1 MAFIAKPVKPG
12 THADKSK
19 RKRVHESADGAK
31 VLHKK
36 AKIDTSTSASK
47 LAAKSDLNAVKSKGT
62 KRNAALIQD
71 ITAKWEKLRHPDT
84 TAAQRIDIVHEILT
98 QVQGRVADL
107 AMSHT
112 ASRVIQACAKHGN
125 ETDRKAL
132 LAEAAPRV
140 VGLAKSSY
148 GHFLLCKL
156 ISAATKAQFPE
167 ILKMFKGHIAQLL
180 RHPCGAAVID
190 DLYNEATRKQQGA
203 MAAELYGREYVLF
216 SGEAKRLP
224 DLMKELPAAKQKA
237 VLRNMAQHAIPI
249 MEKALVDPPLVH
261 RMLAEYI
268 AASPGRSVS
277 EAVQL
282 LSGPPLVR
290 LVHTKEG
297 AQVACAVITYGTAKD
312 RKKAIKGL
320 AGQADSI
327 FKMAQDEFGHVV
339 LLCIL
344 DTVDDTAL
352 LKKQILPELQNNLSE
367 LIKSKPGRRIILQ
380 LLHPNQQKYVP
391 LHLQHMAHPPP
402 KPASGS
408 EILEDQEQVG
418 DTLGGSKKNS
428 ELRRQEILGEGPSS
442 FAGLLCKACK
452 SNAADMLRD
461 PQACDVI
468 VEVAQAGSSGVL
480 TIHHS
485 SAVHEV
491 QEAIAQAA
499 TPTPSI
505 SPKAGEEE
513 HVLLNYFSSRAMR
526 RLIVASS
533 HHASEDGASTDFLM
547 LLWEAAIKGRCQ
559 QWLGTHA
566 EKILAALA
574 TCNNSTIS
582 NAMEIELQPILGK
595 SVEQWAADFVQH
607 GSEMSKLPI
616 KKRIK
621 KHSVS

>member
-1 MAFIAKPVKPG
+1 MAFIAKPVKLG
-12 THADKSK
+12 AHTDKSK
-19 RKRVHESADGAK
+19 RKRVHVSADDAK
-31 VLHKK
+31 LLNKK
-36 AKIDTSTSASK
+36 AKVDTTT
-47 LAAKSDLNAVKSKGT
+47 SDLNAVKQKGT

-71 ITAKWEKLRHPDT
+71 ITVKWEKLRHPDT
-84 TAAQRIDIVHEILT
+84 TAAHRTDIVHEILN

-125 ETDRKAL
+125 EADRKAL

-140 VGLAKSSY
+140 VDIAKSSY

-156 ISAATKAQFPE
+156 VSAATKAQFPE
-167 ILKMFKGHIAQLL
+167 ILKMFRGHIAQLL

-190 DLYNEATRKQQGA
+190 DLYNEATRKQQAA

-224 DLMKELPAAKQKA
+224 ELMKELPAAKQKA

-261 RMLAEYI
+261 RILAEYI
-268 AASPGRSVS
+268 AASPGTSVS

-297 AQVACAVITYGTAKD
+297 AQVACAVIAYGTAKD

-327 FKMAQDEFGHVV
+327 LKMAQDEFGHVV

-352 LKKQILPELQNNLSE
+352 LKKQIIPELQSNLCE
-367 LIKSKPGRRIILQ
+367 LSKSKSGRRIILQ
-380 LLHPNQQKYVP
+380 LLHPNHQKYVP
-391 LHLQHMAHPPP
+391 LHLQQMAHPPP
-402 KPASGS
+402 KPASGFK
-408 EILEDQEQVG
+408 ILEDQEQVG
-418 DTLGGSKKNS
+418 ETLGGSKKDN
-428 ELRRQEILGEGPSS
+428 ELRRQEILGEGASS

-452 SNAADMLRD
+452 LNAADMLRD

-480 TIHHS
+480 STHHF

-491 QEAIAQAA
+491 REAIAQAA
-499 TPTPSI
+499 TPAPVI
-505 SPKAGEEE
+505 APKAGEEE
-513 HVLLNYFSSRAMR
+513 HVLMNYFSSRAVR
-526 RLIVASS
+526 RLIMSASY
-533 HHASEDGASTDFLM
+533 HASEDGASTEFPM
-547 LLWEAAIKGRCQ
+547 LLWEAALKGKCQ

-566 EKILAALA
+566 EKVLAALA

-582 NAMEIELQPILGK
+582 NAMEVELQPILGK
-595 SVEQWAADFVQH
+595 SVQQWAADFVQL
-607 GSEMSKLPI
+607 GSEKSKLPI

-621 KHSVS
+621 KCSVSQF

>member
-1 MAFIAKPVKPG
+1 MTGQTTLGFGMYWKFSHEPRDGDEKSAQAANNSSSASDRALALGRGTRAVIMAVAKPVKPG

-19 RKRVHESADGAK
+19 RKRVHDSADDAK

-36 AKIDTSTSASK
+36 AKLDTSISASK
-47 LAAKSDLNAVKSKGT
+47 HAAKSDLNAAKTKGT

-84 TAAQRIDIVHEILT
+84 TAAQRIDIVHEILN

-125 ETDRKAL
+125 ETDLKAL

-140 VGLAKSSY
+140 VDLAKSSY

-190 DLYNEATRKQQGA
+190 DLYNEATRKQQDA

-224 DLMKELPAAKQKA
+224 ELMKELPAAKQKA
-237 VLRNMAQHAIPI
+237 VLRNIAQHAIPI

-352 LKKQILPELQNNLSE
+352 LKKQILPELQSNLSE
-367 LIKSKPGRRIILQ
+367 LIKSKFGRRIILQ

-402 KPASGS
+402 KPASGF
-408 EILEDQEQVG
+408 EILEDQEHKG
-418 DTLGGSKKNS
+418 DTLGGSKKDN
-428 ELRRQEILGEGPSS
+428 ELRRQEILG
-442 FAGLLCKACK
+442 
-452 SNAADMLRD
+452 
-461 PQACDVI
+461 
-468 VEVAQAGSSGVL
+468 SSGVL
-480 TIHHS
+480 TTHHS
-485 SAVHEV
+485 CAVHDV
-491 QEAIAQAA
+491 RQAIAQAA
-499 TPTPSI
+499 TPVPLI

-513 HVLLNYFSSRAMR
+513 HVLMSYFSSRAVR

-533 HHASEDGASTDFLM
+533 HHASGDGAITDFPA
-547 LLWEAAIKGRCQ
+547 LLWEAALKASLPVPSPIVPSL
-559 QWLGTHA
+559 WL
-566 EKILAALA
+566 
-574 TCNNSTIS
+574 
-582 NAMEIELQPILGK
+582 
-595 SVEQWAADFVQH
+595 
-607 GSEMSKLPI
+607 LP
-616 KKRIK
+616 
-621 KHSVS
+621 